1 MVTRKEYMTQMERLR
16 NERSEEICKQFLTLK
31 EENAGFKPWRII
43 GIIARELEVS
53 TQTVFNTLKAQ
64 GVYVS
69 KGVLNNAKVINNLI
83 FNNMEKE
90 KDYMIPTNWDREQ
103 WSDVAQVAVMVFG
116 MVAATFVSIVIFS

>member
-1 MVTRKEYMTQMERLR
+1 MLNISICVYFFGKSVALLNISFYFCKNIYKNICKIAKHFEQQLKNRRKNMVTRKEYMTQMERLR
-16 NERSEEICKQFLTLK
+16 NERSEEICKKFRTLK

-69 KGVLNNAKVINNLI
+69 KGV
-83 FNNMEKE
+83 
-90 KDYMIPTNWDREQ
+90 
-103 WSDVAQVAVMVFG
+103 
-116 MVAATFVSIVIFS
+116 

>member
-16 NERSEEICKQFLTLK
+16 NERSEEICKQFRTLQ

-69 KGVLNNAKVINNLI
+69 KGV
-83 FNNMEKE
+83 
-90 KDYMIPTNWDREQ
+90 
-103 WSDVAQVAVMVFG
+103 
-116 MVAATFVSIVIFS
+116 